1 MKLYRVKK
9 KKGFTVIEIIVVIG
23 VMAMIAGMTLVSFP
37 EFSERISVE
46 QEAGKFSLALR
57 RAQSYA
63 LAVREFG
70 VGSGIFPGYGVNV
83 SLASPDRYI
92 VFGDP
97 NRSTRYE
104 DFLNET
110 VETTAVERRARII
123 RICGNSQSVPAGSCA
138 LSSADLFYIRP
149 GPTIVLTGVD
159 AGLAAVY
166 NDIKV
171 TLSSFDGSIQRNVV
185 IWSTGQVSIQ

>member
-1 MKLYRVKK
+1 MG
-9 KKGFTVIEIIVVIG
+9 GFTIIEIVVVIG
-23 VMAMIAGMTLVSFP
+23 VMALIAGMTLVSFP
-37 EFSERISVE
+37 EFSERISIE

-70 VGSGIFPGYGVNV
+70 AGSGIFPGYGVNV
-83 SLASPDRYI
+83 SLATPDQYL

-97 NRSTRYE
+97 NRSSRYE
-104 DFLNET
+104 SFLNEA
-110 VETTAVERRARII
+110 VETTTVERRVRVI
-123 RICGNSQSVPAGSCA
+123 RICGNSQSVPAGSCT

-159 AGLAAVY
+159 SGLAATY

-171 TLSSFDGSIQRNVV
+171 TLASFDGSIQKNVI
-185 IWSTGQVSIQ
+185 IWSTGQISTQ